1 LSEDERSLVGR
12 CRAGDEAAWK
22 ELVARHARSVFGL
35 AYRFVGR
42 VDAAEDL
49 TQEVFVR
56 VYQALGRYREEQ
68 GAFRAW
74 LLSVARNV
82 AIDHYRK
89 RREERLR
96 VTGDPEVI
104 ETMATASE
112 GPHRLLE
119 KQEKAEIVRRGL
131 RALPQEL
138 REPLVLYDLLGH
150 PYEEV
155 AVHLGIP
162 LGTVKSRINRGRIEL
177 AKRLA
182 SRLGGEAARA

>member
-1 LSEDERSLVGR
+1 MSEEEGALVRR

-35 AYRFVGR
+35 AYRFVSR
-42 VDAAEDL
+42 VDEAEDL

-56 VYQALGRYREEQ
+56 VYQALDKFREDQ

-74 LLSVARNV
+74 LLAVARNV

-96 VTGDPEVI
+96 QAGDQGMLEAMP
-104 ETMATASE
+104 AASD
-112 GPHRLLE
+112 GPHRILE
-119 KQEKAEIVRRGL
+119 RRERAEIVRRGL
-131 RALPQEL
+131 RALPREL
-138 REPLVLYDLLGH
+138 RDPLVLYDLLGH
-150 PYEEV
+150 PYEDV

-177 AKRLA
+177 ARRLA
-182 SRLGGEAARA
+182 GRLGAEVAQA